1 MLQGSTVKED
11 SVYLSEAITSIH
23 LVKIM
28 DLNISTSPK
37 KSNLINLQSL
47 HHLKTP
53 DTNKI
58 MRAFHLHELLLK
70 EKKKEAPKPFHNQ
83 LHLIEN
89 W

>member
-1 MLQGSTVKED
+1 MLQRSKVKED

-47 HHLKTP
+47 HHLKTQ

-58 MRAFHLHELLLK
+58 MCAFISSSKK
-70 EKKKEAPKPFHNQ
+70 EKKAPKPFHNQ
-83 LHLIEN
+83 LHLTEN